1 MDWIKF
7 LFYSDKVFDQ
17 TAYFVYC
24 IGVLDTIE
32 AVQWLLLA
40 ITIVVVM
47 LVTVLMERSFIADE
61 KAQIAMLKA
70 IGFRDGTIVCW
81 QVCRFGL
88 AALIAVILAAVL
100 SIPMTKLCI
109 TPIFGMMGA
118 SRIKYNIDVLQ
129 IFVLYPGAILLVT
142 VVVAWLTAL
151 YTRTIKSS
159 DTANI
164 E

>member
-1 MDWIKF
+1 M
-7 LFYSDKVFDQ
+7 LFRSLFDTDKVFDQ
-17 TAYFVYC
+17 TAYCVDC
-24 IGVLDTIE
+24 IGVVDTME

-47 LVTVLMERSFIADE
+47 LVTILMERSFIADE

-70 IGFRDGTIVCW
+70 IGFRDETIVCW

>member
-1 MDWIKF
+1 MKKRIIS
-7 LFYSDKVFDQ
+7 L
-17 TAYFVYC
+17 
-24 IGVLDTIE
+24 
-32 AVQWLLLA
+32 
-40 ITIVVVM
+40 
-47 LVTVLMERSFIADE
+47 
-61 KAQIAMLKA
+61 
-70 IGFRDGTIVCW
+70 
-81 QVCRFGL
+81 
-88 AALIAVILAAVL
+88 ILAAVL

-129 IFVLYPGAILLVT
+129 IFVLYPGAILFVT